1 MRKNVWIALAFV
13 LAAVLRMVYLQ
24 TRLPA
29 GIEAKGPV
37 DWTPWISLV
46 ASVVS
51 LLTGIVGLLL
61 KLQDLRARNKA

>member
-13 LAAVLRMVYLQ
+13 LAAVFWAIYLHF
-24 TRLPA
+24 RLPV
-29 GIEAKGPV
+29 GIEAKGPT
-37 DWTPWISLV
+37 DWMPWISLA

-61 KLQDLRARNKA
+61 KIQELRTGRKV